1 MCIRDRAKDLP
12 VEKYDLIINDFEHIT
27 SRSCQIK
34 KIPSVQFGHQA
45 SFFSKNTPRPSS
57 RSFVGE
63 FLLQNYAPASKYV
76 GLHFDAYDDFIFSPI
91 IKKEFLEAKPEDHG
105 YLTVYL
111 PAYDHDCIEKIL
123 LELTPLKVHWF
134 VPNIS
139 EPFTKNNI
147 TFFPV
152 DQKYF
157 NKSLI
162 YCHAL
167 LTGGGFETP
176 AEALFLKKKLLVIP
190 IEGQYEQQCN
200 AAALEKVGV
209 KKMAYLNESTKQE
222 FFNWLKMPPS
232 TFSLLPNHIP
242 KTLEYMMG

>member
-1 MCIRDRAKDLP
+1 M
-12 VEKYDLIINDFEHIT
+12 
-27 SRSCQIK
+27 
-34 KIPSVQFGHQA
+34 
-45 SFFSKNTPRPSS
+45 
-57 RSFVGE
+57 
-63 FLLQNYAPASKYV
+63 QNYAPASKYV

-139 EPFTKNNI
+139 EPFTK
-147 TFFPV
+147 TTSHFFRSTK
-152 DQKYF
+152 KYF

-167 LTGGGFETP
+167 LTGGGFGTP
-176 AEALFLKKKLLVIP
+176 AEALFLKKEI
-190 IEGQYEQQCN
+190 IGH
-200 AAALEKVGV
+200 
-209 KKMAYLNESTKQE
+209 SHRR
-222 FFNWLKMPPS
+222 S
-232 TFSLLPNHIP
+232 I
-242 KTLEYMMG
+242 